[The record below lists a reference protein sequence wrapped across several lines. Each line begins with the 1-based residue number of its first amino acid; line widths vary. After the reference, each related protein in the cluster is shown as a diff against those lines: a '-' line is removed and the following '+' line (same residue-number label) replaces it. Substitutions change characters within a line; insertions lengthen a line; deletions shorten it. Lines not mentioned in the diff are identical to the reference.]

1 MPTYAPVSLYA
12 SGYLMRLGDFGLFLI
27 MLLPATAV
35 AAFAAGAA
43 HLLPPVSGAAVVAN
57 SLAQKRV
64 SLGAVATLC
73 FVSLTPAGVVSKQCD
88 SLPVVKLESV
98 Y

>member
-1 MPTYAPVSLYA
+1 MPTYAPVTLYTF
-12 SGYLMRLGDFGLFLI
+12 GYLMRLGHFGLFLT

-35 AAFAAGAA
+35 ADVAAGAA

-57 SLAQKRV
+57 SLAQKRE
-64 SLGAVATLC
+64 SFCAVAML
-73 FVSLTPAGVVSKQCD
+73 FFGSLTSAGVVSKQCD
-88 SLPVVKLESV
+88 ALTVVKLESV